1 MKEDILDILM
11 YLFENYIDDDDNS
24 PDLDLNQESLKVEL
38 MEAGFPGHE
47 ISRAF
52 TWLEGLTEQD
62 EDTLAVT
69 QGNTAV
75 RVYTAQECEKI
86 DMESRGFLLFLEQV
100 GVLDAVNRE
109 LIVDRAMAL
118 DMEEF
123 NLEQLKW
130 VILMVLFN
138 QRGQEEIFA
147 WMEDVV
153 HNRMSLRLH

>member
-1 MKEDILDILM
+1 
-11 YLFENYIDDDDNS
+11 
-24 PDLDLNQESLKVEL
+24 

-47 ISRAF
+47 VSKAF
-52 TWLEGLTEQD
+52 TWLEGLAEQN
-62 EDTLAVT
+62 EDALAGT
-69 QGNTAV
+69 QGVTSM
-75 RVYTAQECEKI
+75 RVYTSQECEKI
-86 DMESRGFLLFLEQV
+86 DIESRGFLLFLEQV
-100 GVLDAVNRE
+100 GVLDALNRE
-109 LIVDRAMAL
+109 LIIDRVMAL

>member
-11 YLFENYIDDDDNS
+11 YLFENYIDDDNS
-24 PDLDLNQESLKVEL
+24 PDLDLNQESLKIEL

-47 ISRAF
+47 VSKAF
-52 TWLEGLTEQD
+52 TWLEGLAEQN
-62 EDTLAVT
+62 EDALAGT
-69 QGNTAV
+69 QGATSM
-75 RVYTAQECEKI
+75 RVYTPQECEKI
-86 DMESRGFLLFLEQV
+86 DIESRGFLLFLEQV
-100 GVLDAVNRE
+100 GVLDALNRE
-109 LIVDRAMAL
+109 LIVDRVMAL